1 MSMNSLRSLFITGT
15 LAASLAGCAS
25 APKAFQP
32 LDVIEAEAVRA
43 ECGLILPA
51 SRLKSGGDFRRRA
64 YQTCKSDVLR
74 ELARNE

>member
-1 MSMNSLRSLFITGT
+1 MSMDKRPSFLFAGLFTAVLT
-15 LAASLAGCAS
+15 GCAVIE
-25 APKAFQP
+25 PIMQP
-32 LDVIEAEAVRA
+32 LSASEAEAVRA